1 MRISRKRLNE
11 IVDKTVR
18 RILKEYGEPGNY
30 HVIWDFLERH
40 TYKTVTKGAKRFSD
54 LDDAYEYLTALMTD
68 MRGKFAR
75 TLAITQDG
83 KIIYDAS
90 GGKMYKH
97 SPTSQAEIE
106 RELRPK
112 QEEDPTPYGSY
123 RTLDGFLKTP
133 RQEPI
138 WDQDELYR
146 QEPKERTVKDITWDL
161 EKARE
166 KADYE
171 KKFIDIGEKA
181 PKYLYDA
188 LKKAV
193 NKAMSKPKLKNK
205 PINGETMRMLA
216 HIGEDVA
223 NDVSETLCKDRD
235 FSKLRQYIIVYTTD
249 FLLHI
254 VRQKY
259 QDMGYPITRDQVRD
273 FETSMFFIILKRKT
287 PLLLLF
293 NSEYEPYFEEFKRK
307 MGI

>member
-1 MRISRKRLNE
+1 MRISSKRLNE
-11 IVDKTVR
+11 IVDTTVR
-18 RILKEYGEPGNY
+18 RILREYGEPGNY

-54 LDDAYEYLTALMTD
+54 LDDAYEYLAALMAD
-68 MRGKFAR
+68 MNGKFAR

-90 GGKMYKH
+90 GGKMFKH

-123 RTLDGFLKTP
+123 RTINGFLKTP

-171 KKFIDIGEKA
+171 KKFVDIGEKA
-181 PKYLYDA
+181 PKYLYNA
-188 LKKAV
+188 LENAV
-193 NKAMSKPKLKNK
+193 NNLELKNR
-205 PINGETMRMLA
+205 PINVGTMRMLA

-223 NDVSETLCKDRD
+223 NDVSETLCKDRE
-235 FSKLRQYIIVYTTD
+235 FFKLKHCIIRHTRN

-254 VRQKY
+254 VKQKY
-259 QDMGYPITRDQVRD
+259 QDMGYPMTYGQSNEFWRKM
-273 FETSMFFIILKRKT
+273 SFIILKRGL
-287 PLLLLF
+287 PFLSNNEF
-293 NSEYEPYFEEFKRK
+293 ESYFEDFEDK
-307 MGI
+307 MGM